1 MHDNHVPG
9 SYPTARQGSLKRYGA
24 AIGAALLLAMIEACP
39 ESAAKRSGSPSSGS
53 SAKPVP
59 APARHDAGVASN
71 EVPAALENTPSTFRD
86 TLRAINRF
94 LSAPSWNGWEFT
106 ADGPKRKQRL
116 AWLAKD
122 FAAPS
127 FRHADRVDEA
137 HLHRQTAEGPLHVG
151 LLVVRFPRC
160 KQLADARA
168 AIRKTG
174 RSNFALPVLTM
185 FRTNARGHELVFVFS
200 ETPLHSRVD
209 LLFKHLADAVGTEA
223 TCAEPGP

>member
-9 SYPTARQGSLKRYGA
+9 GYPTARQGSLKRHGGA
-24 AIGAALLLAMIEACP
+24 VGAALLLSVIAACP
-39 ESAAKRSGSPSSGS
+39 KSAENKASSPSSAS
-53 SAKPVP
+53 SAQSMV
-59 APARHDAGVASN
+59 APARRDAGVASI
-71 EVPAALENTPSTFRD
+71 EVPAGVENTPSAFRD
-86 TLRAINRF
+86 ALRAINRF

-106 ADGPKRKQRL
+106 VDGPKRKERL

-127 FRHADRVDEA
+127 FRNADRVDEA
-137 HLHRQTAEGPLHVG
+137 HLHRQTAQGPLHVG

-160 KQLADARA
+160 KQLAGARA

-174 RSNFALPVLTM
+174 RANFALPVLTM

-209 LLFKHLADAVGTEA
+209 HLFKHLADVVGSEA